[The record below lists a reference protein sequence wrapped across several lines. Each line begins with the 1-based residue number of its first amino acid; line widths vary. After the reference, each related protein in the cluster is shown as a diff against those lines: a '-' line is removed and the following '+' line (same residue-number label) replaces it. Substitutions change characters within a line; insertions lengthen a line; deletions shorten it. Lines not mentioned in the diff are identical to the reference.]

1 MVKQNVIT
9 ESAYSSRNTNVMLG
23 SVYVMIARSPP
34 TFSWKNRVIITTE
47 ISIKTEN
54 LKYQADQCNQPFIPI
69 SFIDS

>member
-9 ESAYSSRNTNVMLG
+9 ESENSSRNTNVTLG
-23 SVYVMIARSPP
+23 SVYVMIVRSSP
-34 TFSWKNRVIITTE
+34 TFMWKNRVINATE
-47 ISIKTEN
+47 ISMKTEN